1 MTNRIDC
8 YITAGGKAT
17 RMGGAIK
24 AFVLIDGEKIIDRN
38 IRTIKPAFQNISIIS
53 NSPSSFDEYQK
64 QGFIIIQDVY
74 KNIGPLAGLHTAL
87 ANTKADAVFL
97 MASDMPYVDIKLIN
111 EMIDVFQKNDSEVLI
126 PQYND
131 RLEPLF
137 AIYSKNILN
146 KLELFINNVESR
158 AMHKFIGS
166 LNITKFELN
175 EGSIKSLYNLNN
187 FSDIPK

>member
-1 MTNRIDC
+1 MRNRIDC

-24 AFVLIDGEKIIDRN
+24 AFLLVDGERIIDRN
-38 IRTIKPAFQNISIIS
+38 IKIIKPAFHNINIIS
-53 NSPSSFDEYQK
+53 NSPSSFYEYQK

-74 KNIGPLAGLHTAL
+74 ANIGPLAALHTAL

-97 MASDMPYVDIKLIN
+97 MASDMPYIDNKLIN
-111 EMIDVFQKNDSEVLI
+111 EMIDVFQKNDSEAII
-126 PQYND
+126 PQYKD

-137 AIYSKNILN
+137 AIYSKSILK

-158 AMHKFIGS
+158 AMHKFIAS
-166 LNITKFELN
+166 LKITNFELN
-175 EGSIKSLYNLNN
+175 ENSIKSLYNLNYY
-187 FSDIPK
+187 SDIPK